1 MLIHTNASSIY
12 YLGFLYLMKSN
23 VYQNPKYVFK
33 EFHNAK
39 LIKYMVPWL
48 FQTVHKWHGLSSK
61 FFYGIH
67 AFKYSLKVDTTLI
80 SLPMCWGGRGLI
92 GNLYHH
98 HTAFSCPLW
107 PEAIEF
113 IHTPTRKCKVPEQI
127 LETEKDAFNLFNV
140 LFYIFLPGRY
150 LLTLHNKLTSSESNF
165 I

>member
-1 MLIHTNASSIY
+1 MSTKIPNMYSKSFIMPNSSSIWCHGCSKQCTNDMA
-12 YLGFLYLMKSN
+12 YLPS
-23 VYQNPKYVFK
+23 
-33 EFHNAK
+33 
-39 LIKYMVPWL
+39 
-48 FQTVHKWHGLSSK
+48 